1 MRPLPGP
8 EFSEIRLA
16 GVSHGRRET
25 VPTVGSGRPLKT
37 GYPKFY
43 LGLAMWMI
51 FVDTLPVSCLLE
63 LKIDADVNFF
73 FFFPPQQ
80 LSKKVNNIETGWALG
95 ATFHLL
101 QSLGI
106 SH

>member
-73 FFFPPQQ
+73 FFF
-80 LSKKVNNIETGWALG
+80 
-95 ATFHLL
+95 LL
-101 QSLGI
+101 NSSQRK
-106 SH
+106 